1 MVAIQGEWAPWVA
14 LRSIRGVGNIVGLGL
29 IKVFGGPRQVLEA
42 GAQKL
47 ECAGVRPSLAREIAR
62 FDEWRGVED
71 QLRRLERAEGRLVT
85 WLDESYPDILRQI
98 HDPPLFL
105 FVRGD
110 LGASVGDSA
119 QAVAVVGSR
128 SPSSYGRRMARAL
141 SAGLA
146 EQGMTVVSGMARG
159 IDAEAHWAALRA
171 GGRTV
176 AVLGC
181 GIDVIYPT
189 EHHHLMF
196 RTAKNGA
203 LVSEFPMGTQP
214 EAENF
219 PGRNRIISGLTLG
232 TVVVEAAE
240 RSGSLITARF
250 AMEQGREVFAVP
262 GPVGSL
268 SKGPHKLL
276 KEGAAL
282 AESANDVLVE
292 IAPHLRHAEGR
303 SLAPLLPAETA
314 VLGCLSASPVS
325 IDEIVAASGLSLP
338 AAMETL
344 LALEIRGLVRPL
356 PGKCYA
362 AGDLARRREASE

>member
-1 MVAIQGEWAPWVA
+1 MNVPQGEWAPWVA
-14 LRSIRGVGNIVGLGL
+14 LRSIRGVGNIIGLGL

-47 ECAGVRPSLAREIAR
+47 ECAGVRAGLAREIAR
-62 FDEWRGVED
+62 FDEWAAVGE
-71 QLRRLERAEGRLVT
+71 QLRRLERVEGRLVT
-85 WLDESYPDILRQI
+85 WSDESYPDLLRQI

-110 LGASVGDSA
+110 LAEAVGDTA
-119 QAVAVVGSR
+119 PAVAVVGSR
-128 SPSSYGRRMARAL
+128 SPSSYGRRMARSL
-141 SAGLA
+141 SAGLV
-146 EQGMTVVSGMARG
+146 EHGVTVVSGMARG
-159 IDAEAHWAALRA
+159 IDAEAHWAALRG

-203 LVSEFPMGTQP
+203 VVSEFPMGMQP

-219 PGRNRIISGLTLG
+219 PGRNRIISGMTLG

-250 AMEQGREVFAVP
+250 ALEQGREVFAVP
-262 GPVGSL
+262 GPVGSR
-268 SKGPHKLL
+268 SRGPHRLL

-282 AESANDVLVE
+282 VETANDVLAE
-292 IAPHLRHAEGR
+292 IAPHLRTAER
-303 SLAPLLPAETA
+303 MSEAPLLPAEAA
-314 VLGCLSASPVS
+314 VMRCLGDSPVS
-325 IDEIVAASGLSLP
+325 IDDIVHTSGLGLP
-338 AAMETL
+338 TAMETL
-344 LALEIRGLVRPL
+344 LALELRGLVRSL

-362 AGDLARRREASE
+362 AGDLDRPREALE

>member
-1 MVAIQGEWAPWVA
+1 MQGEWGPWIA

-29 IKVFGGPRQVLEA
+29 VKVFGGPRQVLEA
-42 GAQKL
+42 GAQRL
-47 ECAGVRPSLAREIAR
+47 ECAGVRAGLARAIAR
-62 FDEWRGVED
+62 FDDWTGVED
-71 QLRRLERAEGRLVT
+71 QLRRLERVEGRLLT
-85 WLDESYPDILRQI
+85 WSDESYPDPLRHI

-105 FVRGD
+105 YVRGN
-110 LGASVGDSA
+110 LEEAVGPSA
-119 QAVAVVGSR
+119 QGIAVVGSR
-128 SPSSYGRRMARAL
+128 TPSSYGRQMARVL

-146 EQGMTVVSGMARG
+146 EGGLTVVSGLARG
-159 IDAEAHWAALRA
+159 IDAEAHWAALRS

-189 EHHHLMF
+189 EHHHLMA

-203 LVSEFPMGTQP
+203 VVSEFPMGTQP

-240 RSGSLITARF
+240 RSGSLITAHF

-262 GPVGSL
+262 GPVGIRSR
-268 SKGPHKLL
+268 GPHRLL
-276 KEGAAL
+276 RQGATL
-282 AESANDVLVE
+282 VETANDVLSE
-292 IAPHLRHAEGR
+292 IAPHLRAVATTPPAP
-303 SLAPLLPAETA
+303 LAPREAA
-314 VLGCLSASPVS
+314 VLRCLGETPVALDD
-325 IDEIVAASGLSLP
+325 IARASGLGLS
-338 AAMETL
+338 ATMETL
-344 LALEIRGLVRPL
+344 LALELRGVVRSL

-362 AGDLARRREASE
+362 AGDQPHSNRESE